1 MVDLNFIDQQMIKEK
16 ITSVL
21 SALRFREQH
30 VLVQFWS
37 PVTVGNHCLL
47 MTLNQ
52 PFGLGVVNDE
62 GIYLHRLKSEQ
73 DMFDVDEE
81 FGSPARV
88 YQKKSPEW
96 SFDIQNLSTRQ
107 SNKDLAACYNIHG
120 YIMLPIFEPNS
131 GWCVGVLE
139 LVTSSSNYV
148 DYAFEV
154 QEISRAL
161 KEENLKSPNVFEDP
175 RIYKQVSN
183 ERRCHELAEICIA
196 LKTVCDTH
204 KLPLAQTWSLSG
216 NNSFVAN
223 SGQLEQTCS
232 SFKKSCIGKIC
243 MSTANLPFYVRD
255 VSMWGF
261 HEACIERHLEK
272 SRGVVGRSML
282 TCGSWFCKDVTELDE
297 DDYSLVPFA
306 RMSRLTSC
314 LAIYIKSIELASE
327 YVIEFFL
334 PTLSTNE
341 ADQQFLV
348 KTVKQQI
355 KNVFQLGST
364 STIQEI
370 GAVNMESQPSP
381 LTLLAVSDVPRMSV
395 NIENEPSNS
404 GVAGAC
410 HTVVPYLEKGVTYR
424 KRECSGSSIS
434 LEEIKKHFG
443 KPIGEAAAYLNV
455 SRSTLKGICKA
466 HGIPR
471 WPYRNLESPPS
482 QVTLLTEVGVSS
494 SEPGNQQLFFENEQ
508 NDKKKQSEVPN
519 LGHIDDNMEN
529 MPFNSAAAAVPC
541 LDVGLDFDISK
552 GKTGRNYDNKSN
564 KPMRKMKRT
573 GISVGLEE
581 ISEPCEETMKVIE
594 DRLLEVPRMSETS
607 EYESCNS
614 DAVGTSHG
622 VVPYL
627 KKRTTQRRRKRS
639 ERVITLEQIQ
649 NHTVEPIDD
658 AAAIL
663 KDNISMPSY
672 WHGPDESLGT
682 RKLSHDPATVAQ
694 HGKNNSTHQQEQ
706 TNMPDVRAQPKTSVI
721 EQYIENTAAN
731 TMKDLTVKATYK
743 ENTVKFPF
751 ILSDGLVKL
760 EKLIATRF
768 LLSLGSFKLKYED
781 KDGDMIL
788 VACDTDLEASVGDSR
803 QPVDPTI
810 IRLLVFDRCPS
821 EP

>member
-1 MVDLNFIDQQMIKEK
+1 MDVLKSRYSCISEPLPFENDPQFLSRLWVFISHHHQQNSASFSKTMVDLNFIDPQMIKEK

-21 SALRFREQH
+21 AALRFREQH

-37 PVTVGNHCLL
+37 PVTDGNHCLL
-47 MTLNQ
+47 TTLNQ
-52 PFGLGVVNDE
+52 PFGLGVVHDE
-62 GIYLHRLKSEQ
+62 EIYLHRLKSEQ

-81 FGSPARV
+81 LGSPARV
-88 YQKKSPEW
+88 YRKILPEW
-96 SFDIQNLSTRQ
+96 SFDIQTLSTRQ

-120 YIMLPIFEPNS
+120 YIMLPISEPNS
-131 GWCVGVLE
+131 GFCVGVLE
-139 LVTSSSNYV
+139 LVTSSSNYA

-175 RIYKQVSN
+175 RFYVSSIHAFISISARKQVSN
-183 ERRCHELAEICIA
+183 ETRCHELAEICIA

-204 KLPLAQTWSLSG
+204 KLPLAQTWSLAG

-232 SFKKSCIGKIC
+232 SFKKSCVGKIC
-243 MSTANLPFYVRD
+243 LSTANLPFFVRD

-261 HEACIERHLEK
+261 HRACIERHLEK
-272 SRGVVGRSML
+272 SRGVVGRSLL

-297 DDYSLVPFA
+297 DDYPLAPFA

-327 YVIEFFL
+327 YVIELFF
-334 PTLSTNE
+334 PTLITNE
-341 ADQQFLV
+341 ADQQILV

-355 KNVFQLGST
+355 KNLFQFGIT

-370 GAVNMESQPSP
+370 GAVKIESQPSP
-381 LTLLAVSDVPRMSV
+381 LILLAVSDVPRMSV
-395 NIENEPSNS
+395 NIENEPSSS
-404 GVAGAC
+404 GVVGAC

-424 KRECSGSSIS
+424 KRKSSGSSIS

-443 KPIGEAAAYLNV
+443 KPIGEAADNLNV
-455 SRSTLKGICKA
+455 SRSTLKRICND

-471 WPYRNLESPPS
+471 WP
-482 QVTLLTEVGVSS
+482 
-494 SEPGNQQLFFENEQ
+494 F
-508 NDKKKQSEVPN
+508 
-519 LGHIDDNMEN
+519 
-529 MPFNSAAAAVPC
+529 
-541 LDVGLDFDISK
+541 
-552 GKTGRNYDNKSN
+552 
-564 KPMRKMKRT
+564 KMKRT
-573 GISVGLEE
+573 DISVGLEE

-594 DRLLEVPRMSETS
+594 DDRLLEVPRMSETS

-614 DAVGTSHG
+614 GAVGTSHG

-627 KKRTTQRRRKRS
+627 KKRTRQRRRKRS

-649 NHTVEPIDD
+649 NHTEEPIDD
-658 AAAIL
+658 ATAIL
-663 KDNISMPSY
+663 KDNISMPPY
-672 WHGPDESLGT
+672 WHHPHESLAT
-682 RKLSHDPATVAQ
+682 RKLTHDPATVAQ
-694 HGKNNSTHQQEQ
+694 HGKNNSTQQQEQ

-731 TMKDLTVKATYK
+731 TMKDLT
-743 ENTVKFPF
+743 
-751 ILSDGLVKL
+751 L

-810 IRLLVFDRCPS
+810 IRLLVFARCPS